1 MVIKKTSII
10 FFFILIICSIAS
22 CDIQKQ
28 ASKTKTDTDFKE
40 QIETTEKR
48 DGGIATYIPPANII
62 YRDTTIYVQG
72 TNGTQLKVIYDKQG
86 IIQQADCNAALID
99 VITKYNSQLLQTT
112 KEKEKTKIEEF
123 NSTWILYLIGGVVV
137 VFIVAMLLM
146 YRTMNKHASNVTNMF
161 NELRNK

>member
-1 MVIKKTSII
+1 MKTRL
-10 FFFILIICSIAS
+10 LIMFMALLSLTS

-40 QIETTEKR
+40 QIETIEKR
-48 DGGIATYIPPANII
+48 DGGVATYIPPANII

-112 KEKEKTKIEEF
+112 KEKEKTKTEEF
-123 NSTWILYLIGGVVV
+123 NSTWLLYLIGGIVV
-137 VFIVAMLLM
+137 VFIVAMMLM
-146 YRTMNKHASNVTNMF
+146 YRTINKHADNVTNMF

>member
-1 MVIKKTSII
+1 MKLLL
-10 FFFILIICSIAS
+10 LIMFATLLSLTS

-40 QIETTEKR
+40 HIETTEKR
-48 DGGIATYIPPANII
+48 DGGIATYIPPANIV

-112 KEKEKTKIEEF
+112 KEKEKTKTEEF
-123 NSTWILYLIGGVVV
+123 SSTWVLYLIGGVVLM
-137 VFIVAMLLM
+137 FSIVIFLM
-146 YRTMNKHASNVTNMF
+146 YRTINKNSANVA
-161 NELRNK
+161 ELINAIKNK